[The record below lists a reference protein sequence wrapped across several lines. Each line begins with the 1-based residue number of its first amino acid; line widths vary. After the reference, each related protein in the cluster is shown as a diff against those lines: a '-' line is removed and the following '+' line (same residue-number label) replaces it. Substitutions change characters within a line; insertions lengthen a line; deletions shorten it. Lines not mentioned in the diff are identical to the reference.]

1 MKDETYLFHS
11 DCRDKKNIARSARSK
26 RTHNGKSGGVKFP
39 SDYMTKKEIK
49 AMSGEVK
56 SYKLNEPMS
65 WKEFKAMPD
74 DIKVTYIKLLR
85 EKFHPFDSAIADIMG
100 INKVSFSQEIKR
112 LGLGHGEKHGGYRTW
127 NEKEAFYAW
136 AHGVPMKQEEE
147 PIADVEEK
155 DEVTVEPVPKE
166 TIKPIGKLIPVYG
179 EHETYHFTIPK
190 SGSAYYEGN
199 ITEVLNSVRMI
210 LGNANVKINIA
221 WEMVEDG
228 K

>member
-11 DCRDKKNIARSARSK
+11 DCRDKKNIARSARNK

-85 EKFHPFDSAIADIMG
+85 EKFNPFDSAIADIMG

-112 LGLGHGEKHGGYRTW
+112 LGLGHGEKHSGYRTW

-136 AHGVPMKQEEE
+136 EHGVPMKQEE
-147 PIADVEEK
+147 PIPEETEENAKPVLVCEETHNLIPTTGNMVFEGKVEQVLK
-155 DEVTVEPVPKE
+155 
-166 TIKPIGKLIPVYG
+166 TIGVLLGGGKCTYQCHMGCTIGK
-179 EHETYHFTIPK
+179 
-190 SGSAYYEGN
+190 
-199 ITEVLNSVRMI
+199 RC
-210 LGNANVKINIA
+210 
-221 WEMVEDG
+221 
-228 K
+228 

>member
-1 MKDETYLFHS
+1 MKDETFLFHS
-11 DCRDKKNIARSARSK
+11 DCRDKKNIARSARNK

-85 EKFHPFDSAIADIMG
+85 EKFIAFDSAIAEMMG
-100 INKVSFSQEIKR
+100 INNCSFSQEMKR
-112 LGLGHGEKHGGYRTW
+112 LGLNTGHRKTTKW
-127 NEKEAFYAW
+127 DKEAFYAW
-136 AHGVPMKQEEE
+136 AHGVPVKQEE
-147 PIADVEEK
+147 PIADAERQ
-155 DEVTVEPVPKE
+155 DEVTVKPVPEE
-166 TIKPIGKLIPVYG
+166 TIKPIGKLIPVYA
-179 EHETYHFTIPK
+179 EHETFHYTIPK